1 MTNIKY
7 TVENTRTGRDIY
19 RGTFE
24 ATTKP
29 TNDELIDAMDRN
41 NFGGYVNYCIATDKP
56 NEYRFDVEVYRD

>member
-24 ATTKP
+24 ATIKP
-29 TNDELIDAMDRN
+29 TNEELIDTMDKN
-41 NFGGYVNYCIATDKP
+41 NFGGYVNYCVETDKL
-56 NEYRFDVEVYRD
+56 NEYRFDVEIYRD